1 MRRSHV
7 LRKFAIPAPVISG
20 LLFSVLIAIFKG
32 TGILAI
38 SFDTKVVQDLCQ
50 NLFFLCVGFGFSL
63 KLLKHAGGKLCANI
77 AIAAP
82 ACSLRCRTLWAC

>member
-1 MRRSHV
+1 M
-7 LRKFAIPAPVISG
+7 ISG

-50 NLFFLCVGFGFSL
+50 NLFFLCVDFGFSM
-63 KLLKHAGGKLCANI
+63 KLLKHAGGKLCANM
-77 AIAAP
+77 P
-82 ACSLRCRTLWAC
+82 